1 MSNPRKRWPAI
12 FGALVG
18 MLFHW
23 NFPATAQEQSRPD
36 LNGIWNGTVTSIEH
50 PLWTVEELFQC
61 NCTPEAYEYL
71 NELLYNSERDH
82 MSAEDIID
90 EVARFNE
97 EQIARTYT
105 EAGRAYAEAFDH
117 ADDPAIQCEYFGVFR
132 TILHNDPIL
141 IEQTDD
147 QITIYPEDMA
157 SDRVIYMDGR
167 SHPDNVLSP
176 LGHSIGWYEG
186 DTLVIET
193 VGVSAAI
200 ADDSLSIHNTDGA
213 RSIERY
219 TISEDG
225 THLVMDFTLIDP
237 NTFTE
242 PLTLRRTR
250 IFTPDWTIE
259 DAPCESISGQR

>member
-1 MSNPRKRWPAI
+1 MKNANKDWRIILKTLA
-12 FGALVG
+12 A
-18 MLFHW
+18 MLCFW
-23 NFPATAQEQSRPD
+23 SIQLAAQDSSRPN
-36 LNGIWNGTVTSIEH
+36 LNGIWNGTVTSIQH

-71 NELLYNSERDH
+71 SELLYSPEYDH

-97 EQIARTYT
+97 EQISMTYT
-105 EAGRAYAEAFDH
+105 DAGRAYAEAFDH
-117 ADDPAIQCEYFGVFR
+117 ADDPAIQCEYFGAFR
-132 TILHNDPIL
+132 TILHNDPIR
-141 IEQTDD
+141 IEQTDER
-147 QITIYPEDMA
+147 ITIYPEDMA

-167 SHPDNVLSP
+167 AHPDNVLSP
-176 LGHSIGWYEG
+176 LGHAVGWYEG
-186 DTLVIET
+186 NTLVIET

-213 RSIERY
+213 RSVERY

-225 THLVMDFTLIDP
+225 SHLVMDFTLIDP
-237 NTFTE
+237 NTFVE

-250 IFTPDWTIE
+250 IFTPEWAIE

>member
-1 MSNPRKRWPAI
+1 MIDVNGNRLII
-12 FGALVG
+12 FGAIVCALVLG
-18 MLFHW
+18 SLQ
-23 NFPATAQEQSRPD
+23 ATAQEASRPN

-71 NELLYNSERDH
+71 NELLHNPEYDH

-97 EQIARTYT
+97 EQIATMYT
-105 EAGRAYAEAFDH
+105 DAGRAYAEAFDH
-117 ADDPAIQCEYFGVFR
+117 ANDPAIQCEYFGAFR

-147 QITIYPEDMA
+147 LVTIYPEDMA
-157 SDRVIYMDGR
+157 SDRVIHMDGR

-176 LGHSIGWYEG
+176 LGHSIGRYEG
-186 DTLVIET
+186 NTLVIET

-213 RSIERY
+213 RSVERY
-219 TISEDG
+219 SISEDG

-250 IFTPDWTIE
+250 IFTPDWAIE